1 LVINQLQ
8 KFIIHHSSLSSMK
21 KGFILTIQLFVVVL
35 LQAQSPIG
43 TWKTIDD
50 ATREAKSYIEIS
62 ESGGLFSGKVTK
74 FLRADADPNRKCDKC
89 TDSRKGQLILGMT
102 IVKSLRKSGAEWKG
116 GTILD
121 PEKGQEYKCTIW
133 FEGGKT
139 DVLQV
144 RGYHWSG
151 LWRTQTW
158 YRVK

>member
-1 LVINQLQ
+1 
-8 KFIIHHSSLSSMK
+8 MK
-21 KGFILTIQLFVVVL
+21 KVFILTIQLFVVAL
-35 LQAQSPIG
+35 LQAQSPVG

-50 ATREAKSYIEIS
+50 ATGQAKSYIEMG
-62 ESGGLFSGKVTK
+62 ESGELFNGKVTK

-102 IVKSLRKSGAEWKG
+102 IVKSLRKVGAEWKG
-116 GTILD
+116 GKILD
-121 PEKGQEYKCTIW
+121 PEKGQEYTCTLW

-139 DVLQV
+139 DVLYV
-144 RGYHWSG
+144 RGYHWTG

>member
-1 LVINQLQ
+1 
-8 KFIIHHSSLSSMK
+8 MK
-21 KGFILTIQLFVVVL
+21 KVFILTAQLLIAVL
-35 LQAQSPIG
+35 LQAQSPAG

-50 ATREAKSYIEIS
+50 ATGQAKSYIEIV

-102 IVKSLRKSGAEWKG
+102 ILKSLRKTGAEWKG

-133 FEGGKT
+133 FEAGKT
-139 DVLQV
+139 DVLNV